1 MDDLVRQFFGGYF
14 HQDWRLEY
22 GSYKAAIE
30 DFVRN
35 AEPQQLDAV
44 LEFVDTFLLSGDC
57 EGFDMVRFEG
67 FYNPKG
73 DGLSKLDFLNAVKQ
87 SILSRNGSDFSSV

>member
-35 AEPQQLDAV
+35 AEPQQLDVV
-44 LEFVDTFLLSGDC
+44 LEFIDAFLSSGDY
-57 EGFDMVRFEG
+57 EEFDMVKFG
-67 FYNPKG
+67 G
-73 DGLSKLDFLNAVKQ
+73 GL
-87 SILSRNGSDFSSV
+87 